1 MNQISFSTSTAKSG
15 KMTLSVISEDGNEVF
30 IHSRIHPEKDKSVI
44 LSDGFSGRVILL
56 GLGLGYHLMNL
67 NTENIKELII
77 VEISEDIVNLSKDIF
92 SEEDAQNSKIKFASP
107 EVNEFSDKFWK
118 KLINIETSSSFV
130 ILEHP
135 ASVRAFPSYYT
146 KAKETLNSYISKK
159 ASDNLTIKKFGLLYF
174 KNVLKNINSFVS
186 SPSVKCFKNKFTESE
201 AIIVSS
207 GPSIDMFVEKIKE
220 IEKKVFI
227 IAVDSALS
235 VLAEN
240 KIEPDFIVS
249 IDPQAYT
256 WEHLN
261 AIKSSAILIQSL
273 TAHNAVKTDHQYYYL
288 NSHPL
293 CQIIEHFFDVEN
305 IDSNCGNVAGD
316 AVNFAKYCGFKK
328 TYITGIDSS
337 FPFHEIYSRSSSYQK
352 RFLFRS
358 SRLNTLEKQNSDYI
372 FKNSSNYK
380 VGEINTRKSFINYKN
395 AIEKILDDKFVHV
408 SRYSLPLKN
417 CMLSDDLEIGCNELD
432 KRKMLNNIVKSGNI
446 LNISKKELN
455 DFIMQREVLEELFQQ
470 SLYDCSEVHKNKL
483 LELMKCALV

>member
-1 MNQISFSTSTAKSG
+1 MNQISFSTSAAKSG
-15 KMTLSVISEDGNEVF
+15 RMTLSVISEDGHEVF
-30 IHSRIHPEKDKSVI
+30 IHSRIHPENDKSVI
-44 LSDGFSGRVILL
+44 LSGDFSGRVILL

-67 NTENIKELII
+67 NTENIKEVIV
-77 VEISEDIVNLSKDIF
+77 VEISEKIINLSKDII
-92 SEEDAQNSKIKFASP
+92 SENDVQNSKIRFVSP
-107 EVNEFSDKFWK
+107 EVNEFSDMFWEH
-118 KLINIETSSSFV
+118 LINIDNSSSFA

-146 KAKETLNSYISKK
+146 KARETLSSYISKK
-159 ASDNLTIKKFGLLYF
+159 ASDNLTIKKFGSLYF
-174 KNVLKNINSFVS
+174 KNIIKNINSFVS
-186 SPSVKCFKNKFTESE
+186 SPSIKCFENKFSE
-201 AIIVSS
+201 FEAVIVSS
-207 GPSIDMFVEKIKE
+207 GPSIDYYAGKIKD
-220 IEKKVFI
+220 IQRKVFI

-240 KIEPDFIVS
+240 KIEPDFIIS

-261 AIKSSAILIQSL
+261 SIKSSAILIQSL

-293 CQIIEHFFDVEN
+293 CQIIDHLFDVEN

-380 VGEINTRKSFINYKN
+380 VGGINTRKSFINYKN
-395 AIEKILDDKFVHV
+395 AIEKMLDDKFVHI
-408 SRYSLPLKN
+408 SQYSLPLKN
-417 CMLSDDLEIGCNELD
+417 CILSDEMEIPSYEVD

-446 LNISKKELN
+446 LNISKNELN
-455 DFIMQREVLEELFQQ
+455 DFIMQKEVREELFQQ
-470 SLYDCSEVHKNKL
+470 SLYGCSEALKNKL